1 VAHRMSQDRQEKT
14 TDRRRGSSPR
24 DPDVHT
30 HKDIV
35 NPQLV

>member
-1 VAHRMSQDRQEKT
+1 MSQDRQEKT
-14 TDRRRGSSPR
+14 TDRRRCASPR

-35 NPQLV
+35 NPQLM